1 MDSCNFSGCDWNW
14 DLMFC
19 QVEGGND
26 DDELPSS
33 PAPQLPSSTTP
44 APPQQSKL
52 TAQATY
58 AIDLATIY
66 EGSNARRTFEA
77 DFKASVVSAMGGST
91 TADDVTINS
100 IAAGS
105 VVVDFHVT
113 VPTATVSAATATF
126 TTNIKNNPAALT
138 VSGAAPAVTA
148 PIVAAVPPPPPP
160 PPPPVTVTAE
170 TDSLPSPFSYDYVFN
185 GVCPSPSQLHLDLV
199 FGSCQY

>member
-1 MDSCNFSGCDWNW
+1 MLHLTLRSGGHRNAATNTTTGGTSAASP
-14 DLMFC
+14 DLNP
-19 QVEGGND
+19 G
-26 DDELPSS
+26 
-33 PAPQLPSSTTP
+33 
-44 APPQQSKL
+44 APPPPQSKL
-52 TAQATY
+52 TAQATF
-58 AIDLATIY
+58 AIDLTTIN